1 MKILKLLNNNY
12 LSILL
17 TIFFLSFSVSAE
29 DEPIDIWNIDQNNIK
44 ETKSNNNQNDEKI
57 INQQITQSS
66 IYNLQSQKETD
77 VVQVDSSLNSKEV
90 KIIGL
95 YDPEDY
101 DLKIDMWSNSNGDQL
116 KYLFSNLAK
125 LNLSKDASELMN
137 IALLTN
143 SYYPEISIIEDEFLK
158 IKSDWL
164 IKNKNRDLIEEYL
177 IKNQILNLHPE
188 LSRYLVDQYL
198 SESNIEKACELF
210 LKNTEAIDNEYLSK
224 FNLYCLVNDGKI
236 EEAQLIFDLKKELG
250 FKDEYF
256 EKKLNYLF
264 GLTDKSDLA
273 ISETSILDFHLAHR
287 TNPDFIFE
295 PKKNT
300 NPLIWKYLSTSNL
313 LYNIEKI
320 DITELDIA
328 ELDKISLIEK
338 ATHDK
343 NYSEDDLFS
352 LYKRFQFN
360 INQLLNASESY
371 KSLSNVE
378 ARALV
383 YQRILLESD
392 IKKKLELIKLLKD
405 LFIKDSYASAFN
417 DELKKFLKAIEPDQV
432 PPNFTKFYTKYLE
445 DENKEL
451 NDIKV
456 NKDILHQSKL
466 VNYFNGD
473 FAKSKIEK
481 DLNSYLKKIKR
492 DKKYLISKK
501 DIMLIE
507 SIKSDGIK
515 ISKKYENLY
524 EINGSEMPTDIQVM
538 INNNEI
544 GPALLR
550 IIEVIG
556 QDELRALDEDTL
568 YFIISALNQ
577 LNIDYIRN
585 KILLK
590 VLPLKV

>member
-1 MKILKLLNNNY
+1 MKILKLLNSNY

-17 TIFFLSFSVSAE
+17 IIFLLSFSAKAE
-29 DEPIDIWNIDQNNIK
+29 DEPIDIWNIDQNNIE
-44 ETKSNNNQNDEKI
+44 ETKSNNNQNNEEIVDA
-57 INQQITQSS
+57 QIKQSS
-66 IYNLQSQKETD
+66 IYDLQSQKEIDT
-77 VVQVDSSLNSKEV
+77 VQVDSSLDSKDV

-101 DLKIDMWSNSNGDQL
+101 DLKMDMWSNSNGDQL

-125 LNLSKDASELMN
+125 LNLSKDASDLMN

-143 SYYPEISIIEDEFLK
+143 SYYPEINITEDEFLK
-158 IKSDWL
+158 IKSNWL
-164 IKNKNRDLIEEYL
+164 VKNKNRDLIEEYL
-177 IKNQILNLHPE
+177 IKNQILNLHPK

-210 LKNTEAIDNEYLSK
+210 LKNTEVIDNEYLSK
-224 FNLYCLVNDGKI
+224 LNLYCLINEGKT

-256 EKKLNYLF
+256 EKKISYLF
-264 GLTDKSDLA
+264 GFTDKPDVT
-273 ISETSILDFHLAHR
+273 ISESSILDFHLAHR
-287 TNPDFIFE
+287 TNPNFIFE

-300 NPLIWKYLSTSNL
+300 NPLIWKYLSSSNL
-313 LYNIEKI
+313 LYDIEEI
-320 DITELDIA
+320 DIV

-338 ATHDK
+338 ATHDQ
-343 NYSEDDLFS
+343 NYSEDNLFS

-371 KSLSNVE
+371 KSLLNVE
-378 ARALV
+378 ARALI

-392 IKKKLELIKLLKD
+392 INKKLELIKLLKD
-405 LFIKDSYASAFN
+405 LFIKDNYSNAFK
-417 DELKKFLKAIEPDQV
+417 DELKNFLKAMDPDKV
-432 PPNFTKFYTKYLE
+432 PSNFTTFYFSNLK

-451 NDIKV
+451 KDIKF
-456 NKDILHQSKL
+456 NKNILHQSKL
-466 VNYFNGD
+466 INYFNGD

-481 DLNSYLKKIKR
+481 DLNNYLKKIKK
-492 DKKYLISKK
+492 DKKYSITKK

-515 ISKKYENLY
+515 ISKKYESLY
-524 EINGSEMPTDIQVM
+524 EINESEIPTDIQVM

-544 GPALLR
+544 GSTLLR

-556 QDELRALDEDTL
+556 QDELEDLDEDTL
-568 YFIISALNQ
+568 YFIVSALNQ
-577 LNIDYIRN
+577 LDIDYIRN
-585 KILLK
+585 KILLE
-590 VLPLKV
+590 VLPLKI

>member
-1 MKILKLLNNNY
+1 MKILKLLNSKY

-17 TIFFLSFSVSAE
+17 LIFLSTFNANAE
-29 DEPIDIWNIDQNNIK
+29 DKPIDIWNIDENEI
-44 ETKSNNNQNDEKI
+44 EESSASNNQNNLETNNTEI
-57 INQQITQSS
+57 SQPS
-66 IYNLQSQKETD
+66 IFDLQSEKEIET
-77 VVQVDSSLNSKEV
+77 VQVSSDLNSQEI

-101 DLKIDMWSNSNGDQL
+101 DLQINMWSNSNGDQL
-116 KYLFSNLAK
+116 KYLFTNINK
-125 LNLSKDASELMN
+125 MQLSKDASDLLN
-137 IALLTN
+137 IVLLTN
-143 SYYPEISIIEDEFLK
+143 SYNPEINITNEEFLN
-158 IKSDWL
+158 IRSNWL
-164 IKNKNRDLIEEYL
+164 IKNKDRELIEEYL
-177 IKNQILNLHPE
+177 VKNQILNLHPD

-198 SESNIEKACELF
+198 SEANIEKACELF
-210 LKNTEAIDNEYLSK
+210 LKNSEVINDEYLSK
-224 FNLYCLVNDGKI
+224 FNLYCLINAGRS
-236 EEAQLIFDLKKELG
+236 EEAQLILDLKKELG
-250 FKDEYF
+250 FNDEYF

-264 GLTDKSDLA
+264 GYTQDPDPS

-300 NPLIWKYLSTSNL
+300 DPQIWKYLSASNL
-313 LYNIEKI
+313 LFNIEEV
-320 DITELDIA
+320 DIVE
-328 ELDKISLIEK
+328 EEKISLIEK

-343 NYSEDDLFS
+343 NYSEKDLFA

-371 KSLSNVE
+371 KSLSNIE
-378 ARALV
+378 ARALI
-383 YQRILLESD
+383 YQRSLIESD
-392 IKKKLELIKLLKD
+392 TEKKLEFLKLLKD
-405 LFIKDSYASAFN
+405 LFIKDEYSNAF
-417 DELKKFLKAIEPDQV
+417 DIELKQTLETIEPDDV
-432 PPNFTKFYTKYLE
+432 PSNFTTFYFDNIQE
-445 DENKEL
+445 ESVEL
-451 NDIKV
+451 KDIKF
-456 NKDILHQSKL
+456 NKDILHQSRL

-481 DLNSYLKKIKR
+481 DLDNFLKKIKK
-492 DKKYLISKK
+492 DKKYVLSKK

-507 SIKSDGIK
+507 SIKSDGIE
-515 ISKKYENLY
+515 ISKKYEDLY
-524 EINGSEMPTDIQVM
+524 EINESEMPTDIQVM

-544 GPALLR
+544 GSTVLR

-556 QDELRALDEDTL
+556 QDNLTDLDEDTL

-577 LNIDYIRN
+577 LDIDYIRN